1 MTVKPLPSETLY
13 RRCDPTTLPFETTD
27 DLPDLS
33 EVIGQARALDALQ
46 FGIGMHRKGYNLYA
60 MGPPGIG
67 KHAVVKRVLGEA
79 AAQESSASDW
89 VYVNNFT
96 DPPKPVALKL
106 HASQG
111 EALRQDMERFLD
123 DLKDSLPTAF
133 DSDEYRSRVKEIEQ
147 QFKKRQEEQFKSLQ
161 GKAEALDIALL
172 NTPSGFAM
180 APKKNGKIL
189 SPDEFNSLSEE
200 EKERTEQMVAK
211 LQEDVQEIARQM
223 PGWRREHRAMI
234 KALNDEVALSVVGHL
249 MDELRQHYS
258 QLSKVLDY
266 FEAVQQDMLDH
277 LDDFLGK
284 NEDSGPSAVGSS
296 NPALQR
302 YQVNLLVSHAPDK
315 GAPVIYED
323 NPTFQNLIGRV
334 EYLSQF
340 GTLVTD
346 FTLIKPGALHR
357 ANGGYLLLDVRHLF
371 TQPFA
376 WEGLK
381 RALFAQEVRIVSLGE
396 MFSALSTVSLE
407 PQPIPL
413 NIKIVLLGER
423 LFYYLL
429 NQVDPDFRELFKV
442 AADLE
447 EELDRGGDNDQLYA
461 QLIATLA
468 RKESL
473 KPLDNGAV
481 ARVIEHSARMAED
494 AEKLSIHMLTVTDL
508 LQESDYWA
516 SQDNAKVIKAE
527 HVRQAVEAHR
537 RRSGRV
543 HEKLLEAV
551 QRNIIL
557 INTQGEKIGQIN
569 ALSVIDLGD
578 SRWGQPA
585 RITATVRLGSGQVV
599 DIEREVELGG
609 AIHSKGVMILSAFLG
624 ARYAGDHPLSLHASL
639 VFEQSYARVDGDS
652 ASLAELCALLSA
664 LAEVPI
670 QQSFAVTGS
679 VNQQGEV
686 QAIGGVNEKIE
697 GFFDVCRVKGLD
709 GQAVIIPAANRQHLM
724 LREDVVE
731 AAEQDK
737 FRIYAVTTV
746 DEALQLLTGM
756 PVGTLDPTGQFPQ
769 DSVNWRVE
777 QRLLKLSK
785 QRQAFAKAE
794 EKAAESSANQSN
806 KDRA

>member
-1 MTVKPLPSETLY
+1 
-13 RRCDPTTLPFETTD
+13 
-27 DLPDLS
+27 
-33 EVIGQARALDALQ
+33 
-46 FGIGMHRKGYNLYA
+46 
-60 MGPPGIG
+60 
-67 KHAVVKRVLGEA
+67 
-79 AAQESSASDW
+79 
-89 VYVNNFT
+89 
-96 DPPKPVALKL
+96 
-106 HASQG
+106 
-111 EALRQDMERFLD
+111 
-123 DLKDSLPTAF
+123 
-133 DSDEYRSRVKEIEQ
+133 
-147 QFKKRQEEQFKSLQ
+147 
-161 GKAEALDIALL
+161 
-172 NTPSGFAM
+172 M
-180 APKKNGKIL
+180 APKKEGRIL

-249 MDELRQHYS
+249 MDELRQQYS
-258 QLSKVLDY
+258 ALPKVLDY
-266 FEAVQQDMLDH
+266 FEAVQLDMLDH

-284 NEDSGPSAVGSS
+284 NEDSGPSAGGSS
-296 NPALQR
+296 SPALQR

-357 ANGGYLLLDVRHLF
+357 ANEGYLLLDVRHLF

-413 NIKIVLLGER
+413 KIKIVLLGER

-473 KPLDNGAV
+473 KSLDSGAV

-569 ALSVIDLGD
+569 GLSVIDLGD

-585 RITATVRLGSGQVV
+585 RITAAVRLGSGQVV
-599 DIEREVELGG
+599 DIEREVELSG

-670 QQSFAVTGS
+670 RQSFAVTGS

-697 GFFDVCRVKGLD
+697 GFFDVCRVQGLD

-724 LREDVVE
+724 LREDVVA

-737 FRIYAVTTV
+737 FRIYSVTTV
-746 DEALQLLTGM
+746 DQALQLLTGL
-756 PVGTLDPTGQFPQ
+756 PVGTVDPTGQFPQ

-794 EKAAESSANQSN
+794 EKSAEQSN
-806 KDRA
+806 KDSA